1 MIGSATAPPNPRGME
16 LTRFATP
23 EQKLVAQYNIACC
36 CAAMGDPGRTL
47 DVLRQYLDQVERPL
61 PQLEDMMVDKDL
73 APVREQLVG
82 LRDEYRAK
90 SAPPGLFGI
99 RNPLTGMP
107 V

>member
-1 MIGSATAPPNPRGME
+1 M
-16 LTRFATP
+16 
-23 EQKLVAQYNIACC
+23 
-36 CAAMGDPGRTL
+36 
-47 DVLRQYLDQVERPL
+47 
-61 PQLEDMMVDKDL
+61 DKDL

-107 V
+107 VANPLRAIANEIGVEWKD